1 MPSSRHRWV
10 VDGIEEHTARVEVD
24 GDQVVTV
31 PRWMLPE
38 GAKGG
43 DVLTVE
49 HERKRGGSRLTIVA
63 DRAGTR
69 EATRKSAEQVRRTE
83 GKSNDPGGDITL

>member
-1 MPSSRHRWV
+1 MPASRHRWI

-24 GDQVVTV
+24 GDRVVTL
-31 PRWMLPE
+31 PLWLLPE
-38 GAKGG
+38 GVKGG

-63 DRAGTR
+63 DRAGTKG
-69 EATRKSAEQVRRTE
+69 ATRKSAAQVRATE